1 MAAVALII
9 LIVCANVC
17 SLMLTRAASRGREMT
32 VRMALGAGRGRLVR
46 QLLTESAVLA
56 ILSGGVGLLIAA
68 AGSRLLLSTATTT
81 DDAIMLDTRPDARIF
96 AFTAAITLT
105 CLVLFG
111 LAPALRA
118 TRVDVATALRAHGRS
133 LFGSVRFGRFRAGRA
148 LVAAQIT
155 LSTLL
160 LVGSGLLVRSV
171 QQLLNVDLGL
181 DRDHILMVH
190 VPATRISHAGPRLAA
205 LRRDLV
211 ARASGVPGVDAASY
225 SVEGVLS
232 GGGSAGHVDVP
243 GFVPQA
249 DSEREVNYDEVG
261 PGFFRALG
269 TRILRGRDFDARD
282 ADQHTNAAAINETMA
297 KRYFRGRNPI
307 GRTVVMDSVVYTV
320 VAVVR
325 DVQEDRDLRAK
336 PVRRIYFATFEP
348 SDQPQSFELE
358 IHVTGDPARV
368 EEPLH
373 QALMSVD
380 RSVPF
385 SFEPL
390 TNRVRL
396 SLAEDILLTK
406 LTLFFGLLA
415 LALASLGLY
424 GVTAYSTAQ
433 RTAEFGLRTALG
445 ADPRAVTRMVVGEA
459 ARLAIVGVS
468 VGLPL
473 SLLATRLI
481 RGHMFGVSA
490 IDAPSVS
497 VAILVLI
504 GASIVA
510 SWLPAR
516 RAAAVSAIE
525 ALRAE

>member
-1 MAAVALII
+1 
-9 LIVCANVC
+9 
-17 SLMLTRAASRGREMT
+17 
-32 VRMALGAGRGRLVR
+32 
-46 QLLTESAVLA
+46 
-56 ILSGGVGLLIAA
+56 
-68 AGSRLLLSTATTT
+68 
-81 DDAIMLDTRPDARIF
+81 
-96 AFTAAITLT
+96 
-105 CLVLFG
+105 
-111 LAPALRA
+111 
-118 TRVDVATALRAHGRS
+118 
-133 LFGSVRFGRFRAGRA
+133 
-148 LVAAQIT
+148 
-155 LSTLL
+155 
-160 LVGSGLLVRSV
+160 
-171 QQLLNVDLGL
+171 
-181 DRDHILMVH
+181 
-190 VPATRISHAGPRLAA
+190 
-205 LRRDLV
+205 
-211 ARASGVPGVDAASY
+211 
-225 SVEGVLS
+225 
-232 GGGSAGHVDVP
+232 
-243 GFVPQA
+243 
-249 DSEREVNYDEVG
+249 
-261 PGFFRALG
+261 
-269 TRILRGRDFDARD
+269 
-282 ADQHTNAAAINETMA
+282 
-297 KRYFRGRNPI
+297 
-307 GRTVVMDSVVYTV
+307 MDSVVYTV

-368 EEPLH
+368 EEPLR

-459 ARLAIVGVS
+459 ARLAVVGVS